1 MKKRQ
6 GKKKKKRNFKHD
18 RKKVLIFDDV
28 MIANCLI
35 CGVASAQCYPGVSC
49 LCPQS
54 S

>member
-6 GKKKKKRNFKHD
+6 KKKEILNMTGK
-18 RKKVLIFDDV
+18 KKVLIFDDV